1 MTGHAVY
8 HLSFVIC
15 RSLSVIGSGAGNW
28 KIRDSRRHRSGGG
41 RIIALEISN
50 LVWLARTPA
59 RRYFHREGQFQ
70 ILFSARYLHSH
81 QHCAHPGGLDLE
93 AVTDRVSVRLLAPDF
108 AGYAG
113 ADAVFALLQGDRLMG

>member
-15 RSLSVIGSGAGNW
+15 HSLSVIGGGAGNW
-28 KIRDSRRHRSGGG
+28 KIRGSGRHRSGGG
-41 RIIALEISN
+41 RVIALEISN
-50 LVWLARTPA
+50 LVWLAGTPA

-70 ILFSARYLHSH
+70 ILLSARYLRSH

-93 AVTDRVSVRLLAPDF
+93 TLKHHAHDVSSVVVR
-108 AGYAG
+108 
-113 ADAVFALLQGDRLMG
+113 

>member
-1 MTGHAVY
+1 MY

-15 RSLSVIGSGAGNW
+15 HSLSVIEGGAGNW
-28 KIRDSRRHRSGGG
+28 KIRGSRRHRSGGG
-41 RIIALEISN
+41 WLIALEISN

-93 AVTDRVSVRLLAPDF
+93 TLTVPEGFSESSP
-108 AGYAG
+108 
-113 ADAVFALLQGDRLMG
+113 ALLTGLLLSSGQATRRYAHALRHR